1 MEKSPEFLTD
11 AAAMGRPLRG
21 LDFSG
26 MILRGLKLDG
36 LRLTNCSLDGADL
49 TGASL
54 RGAVFCDV
62 YASRVNFT
70 AACLDGS
77 EFRNVVARHSILKDT
92 SMIGIDWVNG
102 SVEYAFVLNADARES
117 RWSGT
122 ATTGAA
128 WAGTSLAFADLRGL
142 ENGQDLA
149 RWYACGTGGPEDRAA
164 LALFNHRLNTLSR
177 AEARKEVEGW
187 RHRLNGIRPGDV
199 LDAEEAASIRM
210 ELAAVYRLCTEENR
224 AAQGSRYDHF

>member
-1 MEKSPEFLTD
+1 MDKSPEFLTD

-54 RGAVFCDV
+54 RGAVFRDV

-92 SMIGIDWVNG
+92 SMIAIEWVNG

-122 ATTGAA
+122 ATTGGA

-142 ENGQDLA
+142 EGRQDLA

-164 LALFNHRLNTLSR
+164 LALFNHRLNTMSR
-177 AEARKEVEGW
+177 TEARKTVEEW
-187 RHRLNGIRPGDV
+187 RRRLDAIRLDDEPG
-199 LDAEEAASIRM
+199 AEEAALIRM
-210 ELAAVYRLCTEENR
+210 ELAAVYRLCAT
-224 AAQGSRYDHF
+224 ASRVALGNAHDGF

>member
-1 MEKSPEFLTD
+1 MEKSPEFLTA

-26 MILRGLKLDG
+26 MSLRGLKLDG

-77 EFRNVVARHSILKDT
+77 EFRGVVARHSVFKDA

-102 SVEYAFVLNADARES
+102 SVEYAFILDADARNS
-117 RWSGT
+117 RWSG
-122 ATTGAA
+122 AVTTGVA

-177 AEARKEVEGW
+177 AEARKEVEEW
-187 RHRLNGIRPGDV
+187 RRRLNEIQLGDEP
-199 LDAEEAASIRM
+199 DAEEAAWIRT
-210 ELAAVYRLCTEENR
+210 ELAVVYRLCTTANR
-224 AAQGSRYDHF
+224 VAWRDAHDSF